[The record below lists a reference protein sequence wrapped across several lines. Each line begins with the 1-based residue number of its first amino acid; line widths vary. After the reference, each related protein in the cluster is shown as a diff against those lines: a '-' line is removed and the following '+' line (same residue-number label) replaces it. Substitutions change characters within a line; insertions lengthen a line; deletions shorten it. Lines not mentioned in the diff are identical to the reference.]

1 MKYNLYVRDKAAS
14 SKEGEK
20 KGKKE
25 EKEET
30 KEKKTKQIYEK

>member
-20 KGKKE
+20 KGNKGRNKRKK
-25 EKEET
+25 
-30 KEKKTKQIYEK
+30 

>member
-20 KGKKE
+20 KGNKGRKRRNE
-25 EKEET
+25 REKI
-30 KEKKTKQIYEK
+30 KQIYEK